1 WSRQGIP
8 IVPVSVNLS
17 GQQFWQDDIASVVET
32 ALGTYELDADKL
44 HLELTEGVL
53 MRDVKQTRDALQA
66 LKQTGI
72 SLAVDDFG
80 TGYSSL
86 AYLRQFPLDA
96 LKIDRSFVDDLP
108 EDDAAAICSAIISMA
123 QSLHL
128 TVVAEGVENR
138 EQLDFLTRHDCDEI
152 QGYFFSKP
160 LPAAEFEAMLR
171 REQSFVDFIGDGMGQ
186 SLSVAAN
193 ASAT

>member
-1 WSRQGIP
+1 MLQ
-8 IVPVSVNLS
+8 
-17 GQQFWQDDIASVVET
+17 
-32 ALGTYELDADKL
+32 
-44 HLELTEGVL
+44 LELTEGVL

-108 EDDAAAICSAIISMA
+108 KEDAAAICHAIISMA
-123 QSLHL
+123 QSLNL
-128 TVVAEGVENR
+128 TVIAEGVENR
-138 EQLDFLTRHDCDEI
+138 EQLDYLTRHACDEI

-171 REQSFVDFIGDGMGQ
+171 REQSFADFVGEPLAQ
-186 SLSVAAN
+186 TLSVAAN